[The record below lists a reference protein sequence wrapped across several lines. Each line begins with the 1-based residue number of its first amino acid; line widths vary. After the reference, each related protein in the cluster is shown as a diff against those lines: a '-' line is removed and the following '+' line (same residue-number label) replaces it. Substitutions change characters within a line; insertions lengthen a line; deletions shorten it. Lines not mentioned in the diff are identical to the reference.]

1 MIQQSLPE
9 HNLFFKQAKKDHF
22 NGRPVNDMFIAIPAK
37 LKPCVTDVSPIN
49 QRIQA
54 LIIRATA
61 YRILL
66 LNVYF
71 PTDCKTFNG
80 TIDDKLENILVETKN
95 IIQNE
100 KLSNQNALFIPD
112 YSLFLGFPVNLE
124 STLRSH
130 QFSQENEQNSLF

>member
-1 MIQQSLPE
+1 
-9 HNLFFKQAKKDHF
+9 
-22 NGRPVNDMFIAIPAK
+22 MFIAIPAK
-37 LKPCVTDVSPIN
+37 LKPYVTDVSPIN

-95 IIQNE
+95 IIQVHNCE
-100 KLSNQNALFIPD
+100 TVLLAGDFNYDPSRNND
-112 YSLFLGFPVNLE
+112 RVRRMETFLEELLLKSCWSKFDVDFTHEHIINGRFNNSSFFYPIG
-124 STLRSH
+124 H
-130 QFSQENEQNSLF
+130 Q